1 MDNNVEVSNNN
12 RKTLIIIIIILSVI
26 VVGLGCYIFLNLNNN
41 EKQTPINNE
50 TTKPTQTEVTP
61 TEEDEDEEEVVVDV
75 KENEIF
81 DIESKKIKLNGKDVT
96 VSLKYYILKE
106 YDEELEKSF
115 YNLYYDIYLND
126 KAVKN
131 ADKNYVYYDEC
142 DYVDDDTED
151 CNITKERLSSY
162 TNNLI
167 ELGKVTDNNK
177 KEYVTVRLDGG
188 GPQDSEKLYVI
199 DDSSNALVY
208 MYIDLNLGYGKIT
221 GDAKKE
227 FVYADKGEDYSY
239 FHYYVLKSDKINY
252 LEAKYRESDDD
263 TSESD
268 QYSGNEFY
276 VHTLTIENGKVVDKK
291 TGDVLIASGEAS
303 GGSSNFITIKTY

>member
-12 RKTLIIIIIILSVI
+12 RKVLIIIIVILSFI
-26 VVGLGCYIFLNLNNN
+26 VVGLACYIIFGLKNN
-41 EKQTPINNE
+41 QTSDPINNE
-50 TTKPTQTEVTP
+50 TTKPTQTEVTL

-106 YDEELEKSF
+106 YDKELEKSF

-131 ADKNYVYYDEC
+131 GNKNGVYYDEC
-142 DYVDDDTED
+142 DYIDDDSED
-151 CNITKERLSSY
+151 CTLTKERLSSY
-162 TNNLI
+162 TNDLL
-167 ELGKVTDNNK
+167 ELNKVTDNNK

-227 FVYADKGEDYSY
+227 FVYADEGEDYSY
-239 FHYYVLKSDKINY
+239 FHYYAIKGDKINY

-268 QYSGNEFY
+268 QFSGNEFY
-276 VHTLTIENGKVVDKK
+276 VHTLTIENGKVIDKK
-291 TGDVLIASGEAS
+291 TGDVLTASGEAS
-303 GGSSNFITIKTY
+303 GGSSNFISIKTY